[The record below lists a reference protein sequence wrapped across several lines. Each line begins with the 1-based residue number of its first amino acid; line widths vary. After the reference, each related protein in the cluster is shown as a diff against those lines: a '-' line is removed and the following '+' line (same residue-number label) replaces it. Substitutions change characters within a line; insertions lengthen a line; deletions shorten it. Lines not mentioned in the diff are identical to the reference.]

1 MRQVRPCAW
10 RIRASRR
17 HECADQG
24 RCADARGAS
33 GDAGLRGGG
42 AGRRAGVRG
51 GPVSSARSARC
62 GAGRLA
68 RSARSAAGHMPDRT
82 GCMNDGAPGMVS
94 RCDAFALPV
103 ALLRSCGHPTGLREA
118 ACAGYPE
125 YGWRHAAPATG
136 DMRVRPPH
144 LIQMD
149 VCRTPNPLHLM
160 EIAAARPVSPAG
172 RRAIGRMEGSF
183 PHAASSARTGRG
195 FSSPTP
201 ADRCDATGVIIPNR
215 ARRRTSGTRACLGLA
230 QGVWHIVPCA
240 CRLPAARS
248 GRRRLRP
255 PRRPNGA

>member
-1 MRQVRPCAW
+1 MNAPNTAVRMAHSRKSPSRMRRSGPMRGCA
-10 RIRASRR
+10 
-17 HECADQG
+17 
-24 RCADARGAS
+24 GAN

-42 AGRRAGVRG
+42 AGRRASVRG

-94 RCDAFALPV
+94 RCDASALPV

-183 PHAASSARTGRG
+183 PYAASSSRTGRG

-201 ADRCDATGVIIPNR
+201 ADRCDATGVISPNR
-215 ARRRTSGTRACLGLA
+215 ARRRTSGTRR
-230 QGVWHIVPCA
+230 V
-240 CRLPAARS
+240 S
-248 GRRRLRP
+248 GRPKAYGTLSAVFGPMR
-255 PRRPNGA
+255 